1 MVVAFGPTAPTAP
14 ERPQRLCFL
23 HFSTLSEPSEQW
35 VWNGRCGFRRGGRPM
50 ILQELGVSMVFLGEI
65 QQTFRKEPKQMLD
78 NGKDL

>member
-1 MVVAFGPTAPTAP
+1 
-14 ERPQRLCFL
+14 
-23 HFSTLSEPSEQW
+23 
-35 VWNGRCGFRRGGRPM
+35 M